1 MEFPSMV
8 YKVPGKHVRPHGT
21 YDFAGVNNAEELQ
34 AKLKEGWFSSL
45 SEAIELKKVE
55 PVVKEA
61 KVEAKVD
68 DIAPPTR
75 LELEEKATELGIK
88 FDGRFSDKKISQLI
102 DETLTK

>member
-1 MEFPSMV
+1 MEFPAMV

-34 AKLKEGWFSSL
+34 AKIKEGWFASF
-45 SEAIELKKVE
+45 SEAIESKKVE
-55 PVVKEA
+55 LTVEDA
-61 KVEAKVD
+61 KAD

-88 FDGRFSDKKISQLI
+88 FDGRFSDKKIAQLI
-102 DETLTK
+102 DEALTK

>member
-1 MEFPSMV
+1 MV

-45 SEAIELKKVE
+45 SEAIESKKVE
-55 PVVKEA
+55 PVVKES
-61 KVEAKVD
+61 KTD
-68 DIAPPTR
+68 DIAPPSR
-75 LELEEKATELGIK
+75 QELEEKATELGIK

-102 DETLTK
+102 DEALVK